1 MGSIIIAISKYII
14 CLLITVYTLY
24 CFTVFKR
31 KSRNNQSWIFRFQNL
46 IMFLTQGF
54 CYVSIYLGQYTD
66 DSLEAMKLAIFYLAQ
81 VIVMLLA
88 IIIYKLMYRKL
99 SRLVLNN
106 MLMLIMLGLV
116 MQTRLNLDTA
126 MRHFFFICAGLSLC
140 LIVPVIIKKIK
151 YLKEFGWFYGIVG
164 LLCLLLVFVIGKEQ
178 YGAKNWIIIGGFAMQ
193 PSEFVKIIF
202 VFFVASCLSKA
213 SEFKAVVKVT
223 ILAAIHVLVLVLE
236 KDLGGA
242 LIYFVTYLIM
252 LYVATSRPLYLFS
265 GLGAGSVAAVIAY
278 QLFNHVRVRVTAWKD
293 PWSVIDKE
301 GYQIAQ
307 SLFAIG
313 TGGWFGM
320 GLTQGLPTSI
330 PVVSSDFIFSAISEE
345 MGGIVAICLILIC
358 ISCFI
363 MFVNIS
369 MKMKT
374 EFYKLIALGLSVMYI
389 FQVFLTIGGVTKF
402 IPSTGV
408 TLPLVSS
415 GGSSILS
422 TLIMF
427 SIIQGLYV
435 LNQDEV
441 DAIEREKREKIK
453 AKVI

>member
-1 MGSIIIAISKYII
+1 M
-14 CLLITVYTLY
+14 L
-24 CFTVFKR
+24 
-31 KSRNNQSWIFRFQNL
+31 
-46 IMFLTQGF
+46 MFLTHAF
-54 CYVSIYLGQYTD
+54 CFVSIYLGQYTQD
-66 DSLEAMKLAIFYLAQ
+66 NVEALKLLVFYLLQ
-81 VIVMLLA
+81 VIVFLLA

-116 MQTRLNLDTA
+116 MQTRLSLENATKQ
-126 MRHFFFICAGLSLC
+126 FFFVCTGLILC

-151 YLKEFGWFYGIVG
+151 YLKNFGWFYGVFG
-164 LLCLLLVFVIGKEQ
+164 LFCLLLVFIIGKEQ
-178 YGAKNWIIIGGFAMQ
+178 YGAKNWIIIGGFKMQ
-193 PSEFVKIIF
+193 PSEFVKIIY
-202 VFFVASCLSKA
+202 VFFVAACLSKA
-213 SEFKAVVKVT
+213 SDFKAVVRVT
-223 ILAAIHVLVLVLE
+223 VLAAIHVLVLVLE

-252 LYVATSRPLYLFS
+252 LYIATCRPIYLFA
-265 GLGAGSVAAVIAY
+265 GLGAGSVASVIAY
-278 QLFNHVRVRVTAWKD
+278 YLFNHVRVRVTAWRD
-293 PWSVIDKE
+293 PWSVIDKQ
-301 GYQIAQ
+301 GYQITQ

-320 GLTQGLPTSI
+320 GLTKGLPTDI

-345 MGGIVAICLILIC
+345 MGGIVALCLILIC
-358 ISCFI
+358 VSCFI
-363 MFVNIS
+363 MFINIS

-374 EFYKLIALGLSVMYI
+374 EFYKLIALGLSVMYM

-422 TLIMF
+422 TLIVF

-441 DAIEREKREKIK
+441 DAIEREKREKNK
-453 AKVI
+453 AKSFQEVE